1 MSLTPALTCIG
12 MVPIAVYILW
22 TLTVL
27 LLHGVC
33 VQVGAECV
41 CASVLVCVGVVSM
54 VGRFRDIKLTS
65 DLNTRSG
72 PNALGNNIFF
82 RLYTYSTR
90 YCKL

>member
-12 MVPIAVYILW
+12 MVPIAVY
-22 TLTVL
+22 LTVL

-65 DLNTRSG
+65 DLNTRSD

-82 RLYTYSTR
+82 RLYIYSTR